1 MGSITSIATAIKIAF
16 NMVPTPGFSLRGI
29 HKNKT
34 TTLTIKV
41 AWPIVQPNWLEI
53 PCANTVQGAT
63 PSPAAIIMA
72 SPVPNIHK
80 PIIKITKVFNF
91 GRVDIGLSELQVVV
105 GTFLANL
112 NKNYSPFT
120 QLEYS
125 FVDSV
130 GQHNTLGRS

>member
-1 MGSITSIATAIKIAF
+1 
-16 NMVPTPGFSLRGI
+16 
-29 HKNKT
+29 
-34 TTLTIKV
+34 
-41 AWPIVQPNWLEI
+41 
-53 PCANTVQGAT
+53 
-63 PSPAAIIMA
+63 
-72 SPVPNIHK
+72 
-80 PIIKITKVFNF
+80 
-91 GRVDIGLSELQVVV
+91 VDIGLSELQVVV